1 MDLGLSGKEVS
12 LDRLAQPFQSGN
24 LLDALGIAIPYLSL
38 VVLFDNWFD
47 RQLDTRELSGKVVAH
62 LYLSDSLHS
71 SDLYIQ
77 LSLLDDPTYRVA
89 DVD

>member
-1 MDLGLSGKEVS
+1 
-12 LDRLAQPFQSGN
+12 
-24 LLDALGIAIPYLSL
+24 LDALGIAIPYLSL
-38 VVLFDNWFD
+38 VVLFGNWFD
-47 RQLDTRELSGKVVAH
+47 HQLDTRELSGKVVAH

-71 SDLYIQ
+71 SDLYTQ